1 LGGLDGFIF
10 SIYFF
15 WLPENFPD
23 FLDCLSNY
31 FDSFY
36 YFLDYVSDFL
46 WIFIFK
52 KLNLD
57 GFFEFFLNL
66 MPELEVLEPG
76 TGMGQI

>member
-1 LGGLDGFIF
+1 LIISFILMIFGNFRWFVSFF
-10 SIYFF
+10 SVYFF

-23 FLDCLSNY
+23 FLDYLSDY

-36 YFLDYVSDFL
+36 YFLDYVSSFSDFL

-57 GFFEFFLNL
+57 GFF
-66 MPELEVLEPG
+66 
-76 TGMGQI
+76 